1 MDALDQRMADYLA
14 FLQQVEAMERAYESA
29 RDVQELKDGVR
40 MLSRD
45 RRSHP
50 YGDHMLHWAD
60 SLMEAGDIAG
70 GGACLLALERYFPH
84 FNNQVIFR
92 LRMAQYHME
101 MGEEEAARTSLI
113 TLCKAIR
120 NYEEAIEVNGLTAL
134 WEKYR
139 HLVQGLVEPSIRV
152 MTNRLKAPG
161 ECDMQIADILAL
173 PDEDILTELS
183 NHLQELTGNGEVI
196 QALNKWERT
205 AYYVDELC
213 MEVNSGG
220 FEGYLYYHGTH
231 FEKAYKALE
240 QMGATE
246 MTALLDRV
254 RAKFPRGRI
263 PKATD
268 SIQNTMDRMEEK
280 GVDFEAED
288 DCYYGSAERELLTKL
303 TVYVRENGKHFR

>member
-14 FLQQVEAMERAYESA
+14 FLQQVEAMEGAYESA
-29 RDVQELKDGVR
+29 RDVQGIEDGVR
-40 MLSRD
+40 ALARD
-45 RRSHP
+45 RNSHP

-70 GGACLLALERYFPH
+70 GGACLLALEKHFPH

-101 MGEEEAARTSLI
+101 MGDEEAARTSLV

-120 NYEEAIEVNGLTAL
+120 NYEEAIEINCLTAI
-134 WEKYR
+134 WEQYKY
-139 HLVQGLVEPSIRV
+139 LVEGLVEPSIRV
-152 MTNRLKAPG
+152 MAARLKTP
-161 ECDMQIADILAL
+161 EQCDMQIADILAL

>member
-14 FLQQVEAMERAYESA
+14 FLQKAEAMEGAYEST
-29 RDVQELKDGVR
+29 RDVQGLKDGVR
-40 MLSRD
+40 ALARD

-70 GGACLLALERYFPH
+70 GGACLLALEKYFPH
-84 FNNQVIFR
+84 FNNQVILR

-113 TLCKAIR
+113 NLCKAIR

-152 MTNRLKAPG
+152 MAARLKTPG
-161 ECDMQIADILAL
+161 ECDMQIADILTL

-183 NHLQELTGNGEVI
+183 NHLQELSGDGDMI
-196 QALNKWERT
+196 QGLNKWERT

-288 DCYYGSAERELLTKL
+288 DCYYGGAERELLAKL

>member
-14 FLQQVEAMERAYESA
+14 FLQQVEAMEGAYESA
-29 RDVQELKDGVR
+29 RDVQGLKDGVR
-40 MLSRD
+40 ALARD

-50 YGDHMLHWAD
+50 YGDHILRWAD

-70 GGACLLALERYFPH
+70 GGACLLALEKHFPH

-101 MGEEEAARTSLI
+101 MGEEEAARESLLA
-113 TLCKAIR
+113 LCRTIS

-152 MTNRLKAPG
+152 MTNRIKSPG

-183 NHLQELTGNGEVI
+183 NHLQELSGDGDMI
-196 QALNKWERT
+196 QGLNKWERT

-240 QMGATE
+240 QMGAAE

-254 RAKFPRGRI
+254 RAKFPRNRI
-263 PKATD
+263 PKTAD

-280 GVDFEAED
+280 GMDFEAED
-288 DCYYGSAERELLTKL
+288 DCYYGSAEKELLAKL
-303 TVYVRENGKHFR
+303 TAYVRENGKHFR

>member
-1 MDALDQRMADYLA
+1 MLMTSSGSLTS
-14 FLQQVEAMERAYESA
+14 LL
-29 RDVQELKDGVR
+29 LKVPV
-40 MLSRD
+40 ML
-45 RRSHP
+45 
-50 YGDHMLHWAD
+50 
-60 SLMEAGDIAG
+60 EAGDIAG
-70 GGACLLALERYFPH
+70 GGACLLALEKYFPH

-101 MGEEEAARTSLI
+101 MGEEEAARESPLA
-113 TLCKAIR
+113 LCREIR
-120 NYEEAIEVNGLTAL
+120 NYEEAIEINGLTAL

-152 MTNRLKAPG
+152 ITNRIKTPG
-161 ECDMQIADILAL
+161 ECDLQIADILAL

-183 NHLQELTGNGEVI
+183 NHLQELSGDGDMI
-196 QALNKWERT
+196 QGLNKWERT

-231 FEKAYKALE
+231 LDKAYKALE
-240 QMGATE
+240 QMGAAE

-254 RAKFPRGRI
+254 RAKFPRNRI
-263 PKATD
+263 PKAAD
-268 SIQNTMDRMEEK
+268 SIQNTMNRMEEK

-288 DCYYGSAERELLTKL
+288 DCYYGGAERELLAKL
-303 TVYVRENGKHFR
+303 TAYVRENGKHFR

>member
-1 MDALDQRMADYLA
+1 MDELDQRMADYLA
-14 FLQQVEAMERAYESA
+14 FLQQVEAMEGAYESA
-29 RDVQELKDGVR
+29 RDVQGIEDGVR
-40 MLSRD
+40 ALARD
-45 RRSHP
+45 RNSHP

-70 GGACLLALERYFPH
+70 GGACLLALEKHFPH

-101 MGEEEAARTSLI
+101 MGEEEAARESLLA
-113 TLCKAIR
+113 LCRAIR

-152 MTNRLKAPG
+152 MAARLKTPG
-161 ECDMQIADILAL
+161 ECDMQIADILTL

-183 NHLQELTGNGEVI
+183 NHLQELSGDGDMI
-196 QALNKWERT
+196 QGLNKWERT

-213 MEVNSGG
+213 MEGNSGG

-231 FEKAYKALE
+231 FDKAYKPLE
-240 QMGATE
+240 QMGAAE

-254 RAKFPRGRI
+254 RANFPRNRI
-263 PKATD
+263 PKSAD

-288 DCYYGSAERELLTKL
+288 DCYYCGAERELLAKL
-303 TVYVRENGKHFR
+303 TAYVRENGKHFR

>member
-14 FLQQVEAMERAYESA
+14 FLQQVEAMEGAYESA
-29 RDVQELKDGVR
+29 RDVQGIEDGVR
-40 MLSRD
+40 ALARD
-45 RRSHP
+45 RNSHP

-70 GGACLLALERYFPH
+70 GGACLLVLEKHFPH

-101 MGEEEAARTSLI
+101 MGEEEAARESLLA
-113 TLCKAIR
+113 LCRAIR

-152 MTNRLKAPG
+152 MTNRIKTPG

-173 PDEDILTELS
+173 PDEDILGELS
-183 NHLQELTGNGEVI
+183 THLQELSGDGDMI
-196 QALNKWERT
+196 QGLNKWERT

-231 FEKAYKALE
+231 FDKAYKALE
-240 QMGATE
+240 LMGATE
-246 MTALLDRV
+246 MTALMDRV

-263 PKATD
+263 PKAAD

-288 DCYYGSAERELLTKL
+288 DCYYGSAEKELLAKL
-303 TVYVRENGKHFR
+303 TAYVRENGKHFR

>member
-14 FLQQVEAMERAYESA
+14 FLQKAEAMEGAYESA
-29 RDVQELKDGVR
+29 RDVQGIEDGVR
-40 MLSRD
+40 ALARD

-70 GGACLLALERYFPH
+70 GGACLLALEKYFPH

-101 MGEEEAARTSLI
+101 MGEEEAARESLLA
-113 TLCKAIR
+113 LCREIR
-120 NYEEAIEVNGLTAL
+120 NYEEAIEINGLTAL

-152 MTNRLKAPG
+152 MSNRIKTPG
-161 ECDMQIADILAL
+161 ECDMQIVDILAL

-183 NHLQELTGNGEVI
+183 NHLQELSGDGDMI
-196 QALNKWERT
+196 QGLNKWERT

-231 FEKAYKALE
+231 FDKAYKALE
-240 QMGATE
+240 QMGAAE

-254 RAKFPRGRI
+254 RAKFPRNHI
-263 PKATD
+263 PKSAD

-288 DCYYGSAERELLTKL
+288 DCYYGSAEKELLAKL
-303 TVYVRENGKHFR
+303 TAYVRENGKHFR

>member
-1 MDALDQRMADYLA
+1 MDALDQRMADYQA
-14 FLQQVEAMERAYESA
+14 FLHQVEAMEGAYESA
-29 RDVQELKDGVR
+29 RDVQGLKDGVR
-40 MLSRD
+40 ALSRD

-92 LRMAQYHME
+92 MRMAQYHME

-139 HLVQGLVEPSIRV
+139 HLVQGL
-152 MTNRLKAPG
+152 
-161 ECDMQIADILAL
+161 DILG
-173 PDEDILTELS
+173 ELS
-183 NHLQELTGNGEVI
+183 THLQELTGNGEVI

>member
-14 FLQQVEAMERAYESA
+14 FLQKAEAMEGAYESA
-29 RDVQELKDGVR
+29 RDVQGLKDGVR
-40 MLSRD
+40 ALSRD

-70 GGACLLALERYFPH
+70 GGACLLALEKYFPH
-84 FNNQVIFR
+84 FHNQVIFR

-101 MGEEEAARTSLI
+101 MGEEEPARESLLA
-113 TLCKAIR
+113 LCREIR
-120 NYEEAIEVNGLTAL
+120 NYEEAIEINGLTAL

-152 MTNRLKAPG
+152 MTNRIKTPG
-161 ECDMQIADILAL
+161 ECDLQIADILAL

-196 QALNKWERT
+196 QGLNKWERT

-231 FEKAYKALE
+231 FDKAYKAQE
-240 QMGATE
+240 QMGAAE

-254 RAKFPRGRI
+254 RAKFPRNHI
-263 PKATD
+263 PKSAD

-288 DCYYGSAERELLTKL
+288 DCYYGSAEKELLAKL
-303 TVYVRENGKHFR
+303 TAYVRENGKHFR

>member
-1 MDALDQRMADYLA
+1 MCDRNILSHIRKNSIAEKCFSVGKSPGAVVKWRKGGEHKDALDQRKAAYLA
-14 FLQQVEAMERAYESA
+14 FLQQVEAMEGAYESA
-29 RDVQELKDGVR
+29 RDVQGIEDGVR
-40 MLSRD
+40 ALARD
-45 RRSHP
+45 RNSHP

-101 MGEEEAARTSLI
+101 MGEEEAARESLLA
-113 TLCKAIR
+113 LCRAIR

-173 PDEDILTELS
+173 PDEDVLTELS
-183 NHLQELTGNGEVI
+183 NHLQELSGDGDMI
-196 QALNKWERT
+196 QGLNKWERT

-231 FEKAYKALE
+231 FEKVYKALE

-254 RAKFPRGRI
+254 GA
-263 PKATD
+263 
-268 SIQNTMDRMEEK
+268 
-280 GVDFEAED
+280 
-288 DCYYGSAERELLTKL
+288 
-303 TVYVRENGKHFR
+303 

>member
-1 MDALDQRMADYLA
+1 MDALDQRMADYQA
-14 FLQQVEAMERAYESA
+14 FLQQAEAMEGAYEST

-40 MLSRD
+40 MLARD

-50 YGDHMLHWAD
+50 YGDHILRWAD

-70 GGACLLALERYFPH
+70 GGACLLALEKHFPH
-84 FNNQVIFR
+84 FHNQVIFR
-92 LRMAQYHME
+92 MRMAQYHME

-152 MTNRLKAPG
+152 MTNRIKTPG

-183 NHLQELTGNGEVI
+183 NHLQELTANGEVI

-231 FEKAYKALE
+231 FDKAYKALE

-246 MTALLDRV
+246 MTALMDRV

-263 PKATD
+263 AKSAD

-288 DCYYGSAERELLTKL
+288 DCYYGGAEKELLAKMTA
-303 TVYVRENGKHFR
+303 YVRDNGNHFR